1 MKAPQVITI
10 DFETHGIESRPAY
23 PPKPVGVS
31 IQWPNERKPTYWAW
45 GHPTGNNC
53 DRRQAYHALQAA
65 WDSDVPKLFHNA
77 KFDIDVA
84 AEHFG
89 LRDLQWQEFH
99 DTMFLAFL
107 DDPHALELGL
117 KPRAD
122 KLLGIA
128 PEERDAVKEWLIEN
142 KCVPKGEKWGAH
154 MASAPG
160 TIVGKYANGDVMRT
174 LKLFQFLYPRILKEG
189 MLSAYNRERRLL
201 PILLANER
209 QGLRVDVKLLEQD
222 IAIYHKAMFTIE
234 CWLRRRLNVDNYF
247 NFDSDADV
255 GEKLDNLGI
264 VTEWAMTKTGK
275 RSVAKKNMTIDKF
288 NDKKVFYALGYR
300 NRLKTCLS
308 MFMEPWLQ
316 KAIASG
322 GYINPNWNQVRQP
335 KGEGDSQ
342 GTRTGRPSCT
352 DPNLLNVSK
361 SFYDRGDHYDH
372 PKFLRSLPELPLT
385 RRYILPDKGHKWLHR
400 DYNQQELRILAH
412 FEEGAILK
420 AYQKDPDMDIHT
432 FVQSEIKRLMKRD
445 IDRSSVKTMNFGKL
459 YGQGLGSLAEKLDT
473 TVEEVKS
480 IRDSQNK
487 ALPGLKELED
497 AIKATSKAGNPIV
510 TWGGR
515 VYYVEPPK
523 FVEKFGREMTFE
535 YKLINYLVQGSAADA
550 TKEAI
555 IRYNDAKDKGR
566 FLVTV
571 YDEIN
576 ISAPAGDRAVKRE
589 MKILQECMEGLDF
602 DVHMKS
608 DGKVGDSWGNLT
620 KYQEK

>member
-1 MKAPQVITI
+1 M
-10 DFETHGIESRPAY
+10 
-23 PPKPVGVS
+23 
-31 IQWPNERKPTYWAW
+31 
-45 GHPTGNNC
+45 
-53 DRRQAYHALQAA
+53 
-65 WDSDVPKLFHNA
+65 
-77 KFDIDVA
+77 
-84 AEHFG
+84 
-89 LRDLQWQEFH
+89 
-99 DTMFLAFL
+99 
-107 DDPHALELGL
+107 
-117 KPRAD
+117 
-122 KLLGIA
+122 
-128 PEERDAVKEWLIEN
+128 
-142 KCVPKGEKWGAH
+142 
-154 MASAPG
+154 
-160 TIVGKYANGDVMRT
+160 
-174 LKLFQFLYPRILKEG
+174 
-189 MLSAYNRERRLL
+189 
-201 PILLANER
+201 
-209 QGLRVDVKLLEQD
+209 
-222 IAIYHKAMFTIE
+222 
-234 CWLRRRLNVDNYF
+234 
-247 NFDSDADV
+247 
-255 GEKLDNLGI
+255 
-264 VTEWAMTKTGK
+264 
-275 RSVAKKNMTIDKF
+275 
-288 NDKKVFYALGYR
+288 
-300 NRLKTCLS
+300 
-308 MFMEPWLQ
+308 
-316 KAIASG
+316 
-322 GYINPNWNQVRQP
+322 
-335 KGEGDSQ
+335 
-342 GTRTGRPSCT
+342 
-352 DPNLLNVSK
+352 
-361 SFYDRGDHYDH
+361 
-372 PKFLRSLPELPLT
+372 
-385 RRYILPDKGHKWLHR
+385 PDKGHKWLHR